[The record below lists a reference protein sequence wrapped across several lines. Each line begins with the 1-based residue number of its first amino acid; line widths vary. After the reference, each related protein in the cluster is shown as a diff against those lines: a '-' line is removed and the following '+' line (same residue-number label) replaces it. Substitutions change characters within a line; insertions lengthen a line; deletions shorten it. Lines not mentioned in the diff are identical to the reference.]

1 MQFVMSAIRSIKCT
15 VFIILSINTHA
26 YCTIKPQKYTS
37 SPLPEL
43 IRKLIHSIQRLHNML
58 KLNHS
63 LPLPN
68 RKTMR
73 SPTRILNLPSVDIPL
88 RKFLDLLGGD
98 GLGRVDLGD
107 ERRPDLFF
115 GFLGE
120 LLEVQ
125 GDVDAREEGFVESFD
140 AVRREEEDAA
150 VVFHM
155 SEAVISSLVN
165 EKNQKKGGRLTTQQP
180 WHSAQGHVKIVVQGT
195 HQPHQST
202 QSPST
207 P

>member
-1 MQFVMSAIRSIKCT
+1 MSAIRSIKCT
-15 VFIILSINTHA
+15 YSNIYLSIHTHIV
-26 YCTIKPQKYTS
+26 TIQSQKTTS

-58 KLNHS
+58 KLHHP

-73 SPTRILNLPSVDIPL
+73 SPTRILDLPSVNIPL
-88 RKFLDLLGGD
+88 REFLDLLGGD
-98 GLGRVDLGD
+98 GLGRIDLGD

-125 GDVDAREEGFVESFD
+125 GDVDAREEGFVEGFD

-155 SEAVISSLVN
+155 SEAI
-165 EKNQKKGGRLTTQQP
+165 GGFTN
-180 WHSAQGHVKIVVQGT
+180 
-195 HQPHQST
+195 
-202 QSPST
+202 
-207 P
+207 

>member
-1 MQFVMSAIRSIKCT
+1 MSAIRSIKCT
-15 VFIILSINTHA
+15 VTSIYPYTRILYNPKA
-26 YCTIKPQKYTS
+26 NS

-58 KLNHS
+58 KLHHS

-73 SPTRILNLPSVDIPL
+73 RPTRILNLPSVNIPL
-88 RKFLDLLGGD
+88 REFLDLLGGD
-98 GLGRVDLGD
+98 RLGRVDLGD

-125 GDVDAREEGFVESFD
+125 GDVDAREEGFVKGFD
-140 AVRREEEDAA
+140 AVCRKEEDAA
-150 VVFHM
+150 VVFDV

-165 EKNQKKGGRLTTQQP
+165 EKKQKKEEGLQ
-180 WHSAQGHVKIVVQGT
+180 HSDHGIPLKVM
-195 HQPHQST
+195 
-202 QSPST
+202 
-207 P
+207 